1 MMGVDEACYSVGRGR
16 WEEMT
21 DTAGRSSFIICFGGE
36 VRAVTV
42 AGELPASAR
51 ATEGLSTEFA

>member
-1 MMGVDEACYSVGRGR
+1 
-16 WEEMT
+16 MT